1 MASWNTYKKR
11 SFQSVF
17 IALAVIVLI
26 NFLATKQ
33 FYRWDLT
40 KEKRYTLTPSTK
52 ALLKDLDRQIN
63 VTVYLDGK
71 DLPVGIK
78 KLRNSTRELL
88 NEFRALSGGFI
99 DYEFVDIYKIEDEA
113 VRKQLEENLVDVGI
127 YPTNLNVTETSGS
140 SKKLIYPGAVFS
152 NDERSIGVQILENQM
167 TFNTQD
173 VLNNSY
179 NFLEFK
185 LANTVK
191 KLLQDRQYRI
201 GILEGNGEVNT
212 SRITDLGQHLATQDF
227 FIRRINLSKQT
238 LFGESNKPDVLIIPK
253 PTEAF
258 SEEDKFEIDQYIMN
272 GGKVLWMIDKVV
284 ADLDSFRAAPQFLA
298 IERNL
303 NLDDQLFRY
312 GVRLNADLVQDLY
325 CNPIPVTEDVG
336 GGQSKTNLYPW
347 VFHPVIT
354 MDNEHPIN
362 KNIDPV
368 ALEFVGS
375 IDTIRVPN
383 VEKTILL
390 STSDYT
396 RISKAP
402 VPLDLG
408 IARVDP
414 LPEYFQL
421 QFVPVAVLLEGKF
434 RSLYDNRLT
443 KSFIQKLVEVNE
455 DFATESS
462 YTKQII
468 ISDGDIGV
476 NDIDVSGV
484 PLPLGYN
491 KFTKQTFA
499 NRDFL
504 LNCIEYLLDDNGLIS
519 ARNKETQMQL
529 LDKQK
534 VLEKKGLWQ
543 VLNIGV
549 PLIFMFLIGGWIRW
563 RRNKKYVI

>member
-408 IARVDP
+408 IARELCPNIFTVAP
-414 LPEYFQL
+414 SA
-421 QFVPVAVLLEGKF
+421 PVAVLLEGK
-434 RSLYDNRLT
+434 
-443 KSFIQKLVEVNE
+443 V
-455 DFATESS
+455 
-462 YTKQII
+462 
-468 ISDGDIGV
+468 
-476 NDIDVSGV
+476 
-484 PLPLGYN
+484 
-491 KFTKQTFA
+491 
-499 NRDFL
+499 
-504 LNCIEYLLDDNGLIS
+504 
-519 ARNKETQMQL
+519 
-529 LDKQK
+529 
-534 VLEKKGLWQ
+534 
-543 VLNIGV
+543 
-549 PLIFMFLIGGWIRW
+549 
-563 RRNKKYVI
+563 